1 MVDIEIEI
9 DGKVVHGNSGE
20 SIISIADRVGIEIPR
35 FCYHKKL
42 SVSANCRMCL
52 VDIKGNPKPQPAC
65 STLAS
70 AGMKLYTKN
79 AKAKAAQKAVMEFLL
94 INHPLDCPICDQGG
108 ECELQDVAMEYG
120 SDVSKFSEGK
130 RIVADKDIGAL
141 IHTDMTRCIHCT
153 RCVRFGAEVAG
164 IVEMGGTGRGEDLKI
179 EPFLSEGIQSELSGN
194 MIDVC
199 PVGALTSKPFRF
211 EVRSWQMNSIQ
222 SIARHDLVG
231 SNIFTQTHN
240 GKVKRVVARDNESVN
255 ETWISDRDRF
265 SYQAL
270 ESEKRCL
277 VPKIKVNN
285 EWRETSWQ
293 EALDFAVNGIK
304 NNNSDGSKFGS
315 LTSKNATLEEL
326 YLLQKLTRGLGSDN
340 LDYRLDFANPA
351 TTDIL
356 MSSVSLD
363 ELEGIDHALIV
374 GSYLRHEQPMIN
386 HRIRKATLNGAS
398 VSAINTK
405 TFDFNYRI
413 SNNLL
418 TAPQKTVATLSGVLK
433 AVLNET
439 PEKQPDYLNSV
450 VVEQAHKDIADNLL
464 NAENAVVILGE
475 HVNGN
480 PQADEIS
487 QLVKD
492 IAEASQAK
500 TLNVSLTSNSLA
512 AEQVGFKPVN
522 GKNAL
527 EILASDLNSFVMFD
541 IYPDFDCFNPES
553 AIENLSR
560 SDAFVVSLNSFED
573 DSVLKYSDVVLP
585 IASFYETSGTHVN
598 IDNIAQSYSASVK
611 SAGDSKPGW
620 KVVKVL
626 ADLLEIQ
633 GFEFTDSTEVADEA
647 LTFTPATSLS
657 EVKISNSDIPEIST
671 VWQYTPYAVDAFVRH
686 SSSLQDTQIGKI
698 NVASISKATAKLLK
712 LSESDLFKGVPINID
727 NSVAEGCVFVHTRQP
742 RKR

>member
-1 MVDIEIEI
+1 
-9 DGKVVHGNSGE
+9 
-20 SIISIADRVGIEIPR
+20 
-35 FCYHKKL
+35 
-42 SVSANCRMCL
+42 
-52 VDIKGNPKPQPAC
+52 
-65 STLAS
+65 
-70 AGMKLYTKN
+70 
-79 AKAKAAQKAVMEFLL
+79 
-94 INHPLDCPICDQGG
+94 
-108 ECELQDVAMEYG
+108 
-120 SDVSKFSEGK
+120 
-130 RIVADKDIGAL
+130 
-141 IHTDMTRCIHCT
+141 
-153 RCVRFGAEVAG
+153 
-164 IVEMGGTGRGEDLKI
+164 
-179 EPFLSEGIQSELSGN
+179 
-194 MIDVC
+194 
-199 PVGALTSKPFRF
+199 
-211 EVRSWQMNSIQ
+211 
-222 SIARHDLVG
+222 
-231 SNIFTQTHN
+231 
-240 GKVKRVVARDNESVN
+240 
-255 ETWISDRDRF
+255 
-265 SYQAL
+265 
-270 ESEKRCL
+270 
-277 VPKIKVNN
+277 
-285 EWRETSWQ
+285 
-293 EALDFAVNGIK
+293 
-304 NNNSDGSKFGS
+304 
-315 LTSKNATLEEL
+315 
-326 YLLQKLTRGLGSDN
+326 
-340 LDYRLDFANPA
+340 
-351 TTDIL
+351 
-356 MSSVSLD
+356 
-363 ELEGIDHALIV
+363 
-374 GSYLRHEQPMIN
+374 MIN

-450 VVEQAHKDIADNLL
+450 VVVEQVHKDIADNLL

-492 IAEASQAK
+492 IAEAAQAQ

-527 EILASDLNSFVMFD
+527 EMFASDLNSFVMFD
-541 IYPDFDCFNPES
+541 IYPDFDCLNPKS

-560 SDAFVVSLNSFED
+560 SNAFVVSLNSFED
-573 DSVLKYSDVVLP
+573 DLVLKYSDVVLP

-598 IDNIAQSYSASVK
+598 IDNISQSYSASVK

-620 KVVKVL
+620 KVIKVL

-657 EVKISNSDIPEIST
+657 EEKISNSDIPEIST
-671 VWQYTPYAVDAFVRH
+671 VWQYTPYATDAFVRH

-698 NVASISKATAKLLK
+698 NVATVSKATAKLLK

>member
-1 MVDIEIEI
+1 
-9 DGKVVHGNSGE
+9 
-20 SIISIADRVGIEIPR
+20 
-35 FCYHKKL
+35 
-42 SVSANCRMCL
+42 
-52 VDIKGNPKPQPAC
+52 
-65 STLAS
+65 
-70 AGMKLYTKN
+70 
-79 AKAKAAQKAVMEFLL
+79 
-94 INHPLDCPICDQGG
+94 
-108 ECELQDVAMEYG
+108 
-120 SDVSKFSEGK
+120 
-130 RIVADKDIGAL
+130 
-141 IHTDMTRCIHCT
+141 
-153 RCVRFGAEVAG
+153 
-164 IVEMGGTGRGEDLKI
+164 
-179 EPFLSEGIQSELSGN
+179 
-194 MIDVC
+194 
-199 PVGALTSKPFRF
+199 
-211 EVRSWQMNSIQ
+211 
-222 SIARHDLVG
+222 
-231 SNIFTQTHN
+231 
-240 GKVKRVVARDNESVN
+240 
-255 ETWISDRDRF
+255 
-265 SYQAL
+265 
-270 ESEKRCL
+270 
-277 VPKIKVNN
+277 
-285 EWRETSWQ
+285 
-293 EALDFAVNGIK
+293 
-304 NNNSDGSKFGS
+304 
-315 LTSKNATLEEL
+315 
-326 YLLQKLTRGLGSDN
+326 
-340 LDYRLDFANPA
+340 
-351 TTDIL
+351 
-356 MSSVSLD
+356 LD

-492 IAEASQAK
+492 IAEASQVQ

-541 IYPDFDCFNPES
+541 IYPDFDCFNPKS

-573 DSVLKYSDVVLP
+573 NSVLKYSDVVLP

-598 IDNIAQSYSASVK
+598 IDNISQSYSASVK

-633 GFEFTDSTEVADEA
+633 GFEFTDSTEVAVEA

-671 VWQYTPYAVDAFVRH
+671 VWQYTPYATDAFVRH
-686 SSSLQDTQIGKI
+686 SSSLQETQIGKI
-698 NVASISKATAKLLK
+698 NVATVSKATAKLLK
-712 LSESDLFKGVPINID
+712 LSESDLFKGVPVNIN

-742 RKR
+742 RNC

>member
-20 SIISIADRVGIEIPR
+20 SIISIADREGIEIPR

-120 SDVSKFSEGK
+120 SDISKFSEGK

-164 IVEMGGTGRGEDLKI
+164 IVEMGGTGRGEGLKI

-222 SIARHDLVG
+222 SVARHDLVG
-231 SNIFTQTHN
+231 SNIFAQTHK
-240 GKVKRVVARDNESVN
+240 GKVKRIVARDNDSVN

-265 SYQAL
+265 SYQGL

-277 VPKIKVNN
+277 TPKIKVNN
-285 EWRETSWQ
+285 QWQKASWQ
-293 EALDFAVNGIK
+293 EALDFAAKGIK
-304 NNNSDGSKFGS
+304 NNNSDGSKFGA

-340 LDYRLDFANPA
+340 LDYRLDFANPVA
-351 TTDIL
+351 TEIL
-356 MSSVSLD
+356 KSSVSLA
-363 ELEGIDHALIV
+363 ELENIDHALIV

-386 HRIRKATLNGAS
+386 HRIRKATINGAS
-398 VSAINTK
+398 VSAINTQN
-405 TFDFNYRI
+405 FDFNYHI

-418 TAPQKTVATLSGVLK
+418 TAPQKTIATLSGVLK
-433 AVLNET
+433 AVLNEAS
-439 PEKQPDYLNSV
+439 EKQPDYLNSV
-450 VVEQAHKDIADNLL
+450 VIEQAHKDIADNLQ

-475 HVNGN
+475 HVNGY

-492 IAEASQAK
+492 IAEAAQAQ

-527 EILASDLNSFVMFD
+527 EMFASDLNSFVMFD
-541 IYPDFDCFNPES
+541 IYPDFDCLNPES
-553 AIENLSR
+553 AIDNLSR
-560 SDAFVVSLNSFED
+560 SNAFVVSLNSFED

-585 IASFYETSGTHVN
+585 IASFYETSGTHIN
-598 IDNIAQSYSASVK
+598 IDNISQSYSASVK

-633 GFEFTDSTEVADEA
+633 GFEFTSSTEVADEA
-647 LTFTPATSLS
+647 LTFTQATSLS
-657 EVKISNSDIPEIST
+657 EVKISNSDIPEISI
-671 VWQYTPYAVDAFVRH
+671 VWQHTPYAVDVFVRH
-686 SSSLQDTQIGKI
+686 SSSLQETQIGKI
-698 NVASISKATAKLLK
+698 NVASISKATAKSLK
-712 LSESDLFKGVPINID
+712 LSEGDLFKGVPVNIN
-727 NSVAEGCVFVHTRQP
+727 NSVAEGCVFVRTRQP
-742 RKR
+742 RKC

>member
-1 MVDIEIEI
+1 MARVWWQRMVDIEIEI

-20 SIISIADRVGIEIPR
+20 SIISIADREGIEIPR

-120 SDVSKFSEGK
+120 SDISKFSEGK

-164 IVEMGGTGRGEDLKI
+164 IVEMGGTGRGEGLKI

-231 SNIFTQTHN
+231 SNIFAQTHK
-240 GKVKRVVARDNESVN
+240 GKVKRIVARDNDSVN

-265 SYQAL
+265 SYQGL

-285 EWRETSWQ
+285 QWRKASWQ
-293 EALDFAVNGIK
+293 EALDFTAKGIK
-304 NNNSDGSKFGS
+304 NNNSDGSKFGV

-340 LDYRLDFANPA
+340 LDYRLDFANPVA
-351 TTDIL
+351 TEIL
-356 MSSVSLD
+356 KSSVSLA

-374 GSYLRHEQPMIN
+374 GSYLRLEQPMIN
-386 HRIRKATLNGAS
+386 HRIRKATLNGAGVS
-398 VSAINTK
+398 VINSQN
-405 TFDFNYRI
+405 FDFNYRI

-418 TAPQKTVATLSGVLK
+418 ISPQKTVATLSGVLK

-450 VVEQAHKDIADNLL
+450 VVKQVHKDIADNLL
-464 NAENAVVILGE
+464 NAENAVVIVGE

-487 QLVKD
+487 QLVED
-492 IAEASQAK
+492 IAQASQAQ

-527 EILASDLNSFVMFD
+527 EMLASDLNSFANAGVYCVNKKFL
-541 IYPDFDCFNPES
+541 NN
-553 AIENLSR
+553 IEKKKY
-560 SDAFVVSLNSFED
+560 FSLENYLIPNW
-573 DSVLKYSDVVLP
+573 LKTYK
-585 IASFYETSGTHVN
+585 IFGYETNLKFYDIGTKDRYN
-598 IDNIAQSYSASVK
+598 SYIKYV
-611 SAGDSKPGW
+611 
-620 KVVKVL
+620 
-626 ADLLEIQ
+626 Q
-633 GFEFTDSTEVADEA
+633 
-647 LTFTPATSLS
+647 
-657 EVKISNSDIPEIST
+657 KIE
-671 VWQYTPYAVDAFVRH
+671 
-686 SSSLQDTQIGKI
+686 L
-698 NVASISKATAKLLK
+698 
-712 LSESDLFKGVPINID
+712 
-727 NSVAEGCVFVHTRQP
+727 
-742 RKR
+742 